1 MLDHILSILIFFPA
15 LAGVL
20 GFMIQKDSMRAYG
33 VAIATIE
40 FALSLWLWFAFDN
53 NVSGMQFMENI
64 PLIPVFGINYILG
77 VDGISLF
84 IIIMAAFFTMIGIAS
99 LTDTKNVKN
108 MIITLLFLQMTM
120 IGVFAALDAMVFYV
134 FWELSLVPMLYIIG
148 AWGGPLRIYASVKFF
163 LYTFM
168 GSLVMLVGML
178 FMAYFY
184 YQATGVWSFAILDWY
199 RLILPESFQL
209 WLFGAFFIGFAI
221 KVPMFPFHT
230 WLPYAHGQAPTIGS
244 VILAAVLLKM
254 GSYGFVRFSLP
265 MFPDASVM
273 YMIPMGIIAIIMII
287 YTAMIA
293 FAQEDM

>member
-120 IGVFAALDAMVFYV
+120 IGVFAALDAIVCY
-134 FWELSLVPMLYIIG
+134 
-148 AWGGPLRIYASVKFF
+148 
-163 LYTFM
+163 
-168 GSLVMLVGML
+168 
-178 FMAYFY
+178 
-184 YQATGVWSFAILDWY
+184 
-199 RLILPESFQL
+199 
-209 WLFGAFFIGFAI
+209 
-221 KVPMFPFHT
+221 
-230 WLPYAHGQAPTIGS
+230 
-244 VILAAVLLKM
+244 
-254 GSYGFVRFSLP
+254 
-265 MFPDASVM
+265 
-273 YMIPMGIIAIIMII
+273 
-287 YTAMIA
+287 
-293 FAQEDM
+293 